1 MPRRE
6 PRRSYS
12 EIVKAFQDDRTHIV
26 HHSMRLRHKKTIRYE
41 ERQSCLNLAERYVA
55 RMDAECK
62 MQLSSMIIRRQIL
75 TDRSGLAAA
84 WSTQYERLAQIFANI
99 LGKKNWKVAEIGCG
113 SGALTIPLAKH
124 LVNAQFVL
132 VDRFVGCVHWQNYKA
147 LVSNLKRAKLV
158 GRARIVVSDYLK
170 WIAIQGDKTYD
181 AVISSEFLPEIDSA
195 GTRQF
200 VRECYRLLRPKGIVV
215 HSFLSPVPRNIRQK
229 LLITADSNPAWTNT
243 PPKEWFSPKPE
254 LVIRELRESGFHRI
268 RRKVIRSN
276 LVIKGDAARSQL
288 KRWQIKDSFFNAHEK
303 LLNTRGFE
311 IPDWVIISAL
321 KS

>member
-1 MPRRE
+1 M
-6 PRRSYS
+6 
-12 EIVKAFQDDRTHIV
+12 I
-26 HHSMRLRHKKTIRYE
+26 MRK
-41 ERQSCLNLAERYVA
+41 
-55 RMDAECK
+55 
-62 MQLSSMIIRRQIL
+62 QIL
-75 TDRSGLAAA
+75 TDPSELVAA
-84 WSTQYERLAQIFANI
+84 WSTQYEKLAQIFANI

-124 LVNAQFVL
+124 VLNTQFVL
-132 VDRFVGCVHWQNYKA
+132 VDRFVGSVYSRNYEA

-170 WIAIQGDKTYD
+170 WVAIQGDETYD

-200 VRECYRLLRPKGIVV
+200 IPECYRLLRPKGVVV

-229 LLITADSNPAWTNT
+229 LLITADSNSAWTNT

-276 LVIKGDAARSQL
+276 LVIKANAARSQL
-288 KRWQIKDSFFNAHEK
+288 KRWEVKDGFFKAHEK

-311 IPDWVIISAL
+311 IPDWIIISVV